1 MRDILAELLGSEQAK
16 RGMLNPSKGKFM
28 RHNQKQ
34 GSQRYNQ
41 RRNHTLAKVQIR
53 VALFI
58 TLSLCLLSGC
68 QKPPQPYGNFAGV
81 DSADLVQGAAHAL
94 HAAYPP
100 AKTSLVLLQPVE
112 DAFGLSLVESLRSAG
127 YAVAEYAP
135 PEKGGTPLVST
146 YAGLGFAYTLDTL
159 REGGELRITLHVGDE
174 TLSRLYTIQG
184 HAGDARH
191 IPAGFWVRREGR
203 RHAGQ

>member
-1 MRDILAELLGSEQAK
+1 M
-16 RGMLNPSKGKFM
+16 GKM
-28 RHNQKQ
+28 
-34 GSQRYNQ
+34 
-41 RRNHTLAKVQIR
+41 QIR
-53 VALFI
+53 IALFM

-81 DSADLVQGAAHAL
+81 DSADLVQDAVDAL
-94 HAAYPP
+94 HSAYPP

-112 DAFGLSLVESLRSAG
+112 DTFGISLVESLRSVG

-135 PEKGGTPLVST
+135 PEKGDKPLVNT
-146 YAGLGFAYTLDTL
+146 DAGLGFAYTLDTL
-159 REGGELRITLHVGDE
+159 REGGELRITLHVGEE

-184 HAGDARH
+184 QGADARH
-191 IPAGFWVRREGR
+191 IRAGFWVRREGR

>member
-1 MRDILAELLGSEQAK
+1 MRDMISRLLQTSQKK
-16 RGMLNPSKGKFM
+16 RGMVCPQNEKLL
-28 RHNQKQ
+28 RRNQKPL
-34 GSQRYNQ
+34 SHRNNRQRG
-41 RRNHTLAKVQIR
+41 RSAGKMQIR
-53 VALFI
+53 IALFM
-58 TLSLCLLSGC
+58 TLSLYILAGC

-81 DSADLVQGAAHAL
+81 DSVDLVQDAAHAL
-94 HAAYPP
+94 HSAYPP

-135 PEKGGTPLVST
+135 PMKGGKPLVNTGVGS
-146 YAGLGFAYTLDTL
+146 GFAYTLDAL
-159 REGGELRITLHVGDE
+159 RESGALRVTLHVGDE

-184 HAGDARH
+184 QGADARH
-191 IPAGFWVRREGR
+191 VPAGFWVRREGR

>member
-1 MRDILAELLGSEQAK
+1 MRNIMAELLGDEQAK
-16 RGMLNPSKGKFM
+16 RGILNPNKGKFM

-34 GSQRYNQ
+34 ISQRCDQ
-41 RRNHTLAKVQIR
+41 RRIHTLPKVQIR
-53 VALFI
+53 VALFL

-81 DSADLVQGAAHAL
+81 DSVDLVRDAVNAL
-94 HAAYPP
+94 HSAYPP
-100 AKTSLVLLQPVE
+100 AKANFVPLHPVE
-112 DAFGLSLVESLRSAG
+112 DAFGLCLVESLRSAG

-135 PEKGGTPLVST
+135 PMKGGKPLVNTGVGS
-146 YAGLGFAYTLDTL
+146 GFAYTLDAL
-159 REGGELRITLHVGDE
+159 REGGALRVTLHVGDE
-174 TLSRLYTIQG
+174 TLSRLYTIQSRG
-184 HAGDARH
+184 EDARY